1 MKERLKSPIVWISI
15 IAQIS
20 LIIAVFNKT
29 ISDDFKVI
37 GVSLIE
43 ILTLIGILN
52 NPSSNDKF

>member
-20 LIIAVFNKT
+20 LIIAVFSKT

-43 ILTLIGILN
+43 ILSLIGILN